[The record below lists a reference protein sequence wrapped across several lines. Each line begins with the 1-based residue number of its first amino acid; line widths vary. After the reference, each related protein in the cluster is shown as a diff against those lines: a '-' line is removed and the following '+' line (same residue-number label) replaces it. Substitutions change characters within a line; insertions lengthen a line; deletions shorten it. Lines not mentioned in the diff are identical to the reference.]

1 MSVRVLV
8 LKLFGSA
15 ALLTIT
21 MVPIAFGNGSGR
33 FPFGWPARSER
44 CSQLGTRTR
53 QFSVTCCGVTHTVWK
68 SSSKVRNAMIPTSQT
83 HPGVRHYEY
92 VFPDGYIYVYDLD
105 NHFALVKH
113 FSMPTSAGVKGAV
126 ASAATGTLYISYG
139 SDKRGGSMLAYNLRS
154 DKVMWHRNYSFG
166 IDSMSISPDG
176 GTIYMPTGE
185 LALGGLWKVLDAR
198 SGNVIASIDSGGTGP
213 HNTVVNSN
221 GSHVYLG
228 PRYSNY
234 LIVASSRDND
244 VLRQIGPVQNGV
256 RPFTINAK
264 ETLAYI
270 TTSGFL
276 GFHVADINTGKI
288 IYTVPVRGFKASG
301 GAATCPS
308 HGISLSPGEKEIYL
322 IDSINNYVHVFDVS
336 GGGSSMPAQV
346 ANIPLRGPLSGD
358 ESGCAYDCLKDGWIH
373 HSRNGR
379 YVFVGDSGDV
389 IDTKIRTTVA
399 TLPAMANARK
409 EIEIDFQNNSPVWAM
424 ISRSSVGMR

>member
-1 MSVRVLV
+1 
-8 LKLFGSA
+8 
-15 ALLTIT
+15 
-21 MVPIAFGNGSGR
+21 
-33 FPFGWPARSER
+33 
-44 CSQLGTRTR
+44 
-53 QFSVTCCGVTHTVWK
+53 
-68 SSSKVRNAMIPTSQT
+68 
-83 HPGVRHYEY
+83 
-92 VFPDGYIYVYDLD
+92 
-105 NHFALVKH
+105 
-113 FSMPTSAGVKGAV
+113 
-126 ASAATGTLYISYG
+126 
-139 SDKRGGSMLAYNLRS
+139 
-154 DKVMWHRNYSFG
+154 
-166 IDSMSISPDG
+166 
-176 GTIYMPTGE
+176 
-185 LALGGLWKVLDAR
+185 
-198 SGNVIASIDSGGTGP
+198 
-213 HNTVVNSN
+213 
-221 GSHVYLG
+221 
-228 PRYSNY
+228 
-234 LIVASSRDND
+234 
-244 VLRQIGPVQNGV
+244 
-256 RPFTINAK
+256 
-264 ETLAYI
+264 
-270 TTSGFL
+270 
-276 GFHVADINTGKI
+276 VADINTGKI